1 MPTRFFIKHCSTILY
16 TLIISCS
23 AGPSSAESI
32 ELVKVD
38 WPEGSQVLPFD
49 DVEGAVLV
57 QATLGFPSVRDT
69 SGPMLL
75 DTGAG
80 YLAVDLELS
89 RVLGLSDSAAPV
101 AAVGMADRPLP
112 RLQLGGLQVDQV
124 QPVLTIDAGI
134 VRRVTGRPVL
144 GLLGQSLLRDRVVI
158 LDYASG
164 TLVLLPPG
172 PDSSATQAAIGAAL
186 SPMAEAVPFR
196 LVGDGKAVLRVR
208 VGGVDGTPPT
218 ELSLILDTGATKTV
232 LFRRALDRRLPGWVS
247 WPSIRG
253 LGAPTLTGVARAR
266 VVRVPSVDPGRG
278 RGAVS
283 RSGVDAAVIDG
294 DLPGALE
301 SALGEPVDGLLGYSF
316 LKHFRVALDYPRRLL
331 WLDPSQGGVP
341 DRASEYCH
349 PGIQLE
355 DALGSLRVT
364 AVADG
369 SPAARAGI
377 RPGDELLAVDG
388 SPVAGSEVVEVGR
401 RLEGDPGTR
410 VELRLRRGSRTW
422 SKSVRRTP
430 LF

>member
-1 MPTRFFIKHCSTILY
+1 
-16 TLIISCS
+16 
-23 AGPSSAESI
+23 
-32 ELVKVD
+32 
-38 WPEGSQVLPFD
+38 
-49 DVEGAVLV
+49 
-57 QATLGFPSVRDT
+57 
-69 SGPMLL
+69 
-75 DTGAG
+75 
-80 YLAVDLELS
+80 
-89 RVLGLSDSAAPV
+89 
-101 AAVGMADRPLP
+101 
-112 RLQLGGLQVDQV
+112 
-124 QPVLTIDAGI
+124 
-134 VRRVTGRPVL
+134 
-144 GLLGQSLLRDRVVI
+144 
-158 LDYASG
+158 
-164 TLVLLPPG
+164 
-172 PDSSATQAAIGAAL
+172 
-186 SPMAEAVPFR
+186 MAEAVPFR
-196 LVGDGKAVLRVR
+196 LVGDGKAVVRVR
-208 VGGVDGTPPT
+208 VGGADGTSPT

-232 LFRRALDRRLPGWVS
+232 LFREALDRRLPGWVS

-266 VVRVPSVDPGRG
+266 MVRVPRVDPGSG
-278 RGAVS
+278 GGAVS
-283 RSGVDAAVIDG
+283 RSGVDAAVIAG
-294 DLPGALE
+294 DLPDALE

-355 DALGSLRVT
+355 DVLGSLRVT